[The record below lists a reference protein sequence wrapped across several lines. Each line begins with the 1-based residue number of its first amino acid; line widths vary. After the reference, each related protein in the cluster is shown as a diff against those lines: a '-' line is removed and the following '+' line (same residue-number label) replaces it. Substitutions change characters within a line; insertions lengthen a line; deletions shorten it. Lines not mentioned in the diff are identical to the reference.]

1 MRNLCAVL
9 PLRFLGRPWSARHWN
24 GVGKPT
30 ALRHY
35 LAQTIAVDPTKKK
48 GYVGVSENSVPLFTQ
63 FLLIIIPNLNGYFI
77 GNIPYFQ
84 TNPCA
89 NKKLQVKVNRN
100 QSAS

>member
-1 MRNLCAVL
+1 LVSEALEWC
-9 PLRFLGRPWSARHWN
+9 
-24 GVGKPT
+24 GKTHGFT
-30 ALRHY
+30 ALLGTNHSCRPH
-35 LAQTIAVDPTKKK
+35 QKK

-89 NKKLQVKVNRN
+89 NKKTAG
-100 QSAS
+100 QSESQPKRFLNFAISSEV